1 MEKSIYSLVL
11 SDSVVEAVDELARA
25 AGMSRSSMINQLL
38 AERVGYATPE
48 MHLRGVLASAREAMK
63 DGFYMVEQPT
73 GSTLSCRTS
82 LKYRYKPTVRYSVEI
97 FTLGRESAGRL
108 RAQLR
113 TQNYRLIQDFVGF
126 LMLWGRFER
135 EYVVPK
141 YAHDIVYSADDG
153 KFTRVFNMPAG
164 SISDD
169 ELGAAVA
176 DYLTMFDAA
185 LKAYFAKLPDDIA
198 AAQAAR
204 ECYRHDIARQKYIL

>member
-48 MHLRGVLASAREAMK
+48 MRLRGVLASAREAMEG
-63 DGFYMVEQPT
+63 GFYMVEQPT

-97 FTLGRESAGRL
+97 FTHGKESAGQL
-108 RAQLR
+108 RVQLR
-113 TQNYRLIQDFVGF
+113 TQNFRLIQDFVGF
-126 LMLWGRFER
+126 FVLWGRFER
-135 EYVVPK
+135 EYIVPK
-141 YAHDIVYSADDG
+141 YAHDIVYSTDDG
-153 KFTRVFNMPAG
+153 KFMRVFNMPAG
-164 SISDD
+164 NISDE

-176 DYLTMFDAA
+176 DYLTMFDTA

-198 AAQAAR
+198 SAQTLH
-204 ECYRHDIARQKYIL
+204 ESYLHDIVRQKYIL

>member
-25 AGMSRSSMINQLL
+25 AGTSRSSMINQLL
-38 AERVGYATPE
+38 AERVGYDTPE
-48 MHLRGVLASAREAMK
+48 KRLHEVLASAREAMQG
-63 DGFYMVEQPT
+63 GFYMVEQPT
-73 GSTLSCRTS
+73 CSTLSCRTS

-97 FTLGRESAGRL
+97 FSLGQEKAGQL
-108 RAQLR
+108 RVQLR

-126 LMLWGRFER
+126 FMLWGRYEQ
-135 EYVVPK
+135 EYIVPK
-141 YAHDIVYSADDG
+141 YAHDIVYSTDDG

-164 SISDD
+164 SISDE
-169 ELGAAVA
+169 ELGTAVA

-185 LKAYFAKLPDDIA
+185 LKAFFAQLPDDIA

-204 ECYRHDIARQKYIL
+204 DSYRRDVARQKYII

>member
-11 SDSVVEAVDELARA
+11 SNSVVEAVDELARA

-48 MHLRGVLASAREAMK
+48 MRLRGVLASAREAMEG
-63 DGFYMVEQPT
+63 GFYMVEQPT

-97 FTLGRESAGRL
+97 FTHGKESAGQL
-108 RAQLR
+108 RVQLR
-113 TQNYRLIQDFVGF
+113 TQNFRLIQDFVGF
-126 LMLWGRFER
+126 FVLWGRFER
-135 EYVVPK
+135 EYIVPK
-141 YAHDIVYSADDG
+141 YAHDIVYSTDDG

-164 SISDD
+164 NIPDE

-176 DYLTMFDAA
+176 DYLTMFDTA

-198 AAQAAR
+198 SAQTLH
-204 ECYRHDIARQKYIL
+204 ESYLHDIVRQKYIL

>member
-38 AERVGYATPE
+38 AEHVGYATPE
-48 MHLRGVLASAREAMK
+48 MRLRGVLASAREAMK
-63 DGFYMVEQPT
+63 GGFYMVEQPT

-97 FTLGRESAGRL
+97 FTHGKESAGQL
-108 RAQLR
+108 RVQLR
-113 TQNYRLIQDFVGF
+113 TQNFRLIQDFVGF
-126 LMLWGRFER
+126 FVLWGRFER
-135 EYVVPK
+135 EYIVPK
-141 YAHDIVYSADDG
+141 YAHDIVYSTDDG
-153 KFTRVFNMPAG
+153 KFMRVFNMPAG
-164 SISDD
+164 NISDE

-176 DYLTMFDAA
+176 DYLTMFDTA

-198 AAQAAR
+198 SAQTLH
-204 ECYRHDIARQKYIL
+204 ESYLHDIVRQKYIL

>member
-11 SDSVVEAVDELARA
+11 SDSVVDAVDELARA

-48 MHLRGVLASAREAMK
+48 MRLRGVLASAREAMK
-63 DGFYMVEQPT
+63 GGFYMVEQPT

-97 FTLGRESAGRL
+97 FTHGKESAGQL
-108 RAQLR
+108 RVQLR
-113 TQNYRLIQDFVGF
+113 TQNFRLIQDFVGF
-126 LMLWGRFER
+126 FMLWGRFER
-135 EYVVPK
+135 EDIVPK
-141 YAHDIVYSADDG
+141 YAHDIVYSTDDG

-164 SISDD
+164 NISDE

-176 DYLTMFDAA
+176 DYLTMFDTA
-185 LKAYFAKLPDDIA
+185 LKAYFAKLPDDITS
-198 AAQAAR
+198 AQTLH
-204 ECYRHDIARQKYIL
+204 ESYLHDIVRQKYIL

>member
-48 MHLRGVLASAREAMK
+48 MRLRGVLASAREAMEG
-63 DGFYMVEQPT
+63 GFYMVEQPT

-97 FTLGRESAGRL
+97 FTHGKESAGQL
-108 RAQLR
+108 RVQLR
-113 TQNYRLIQDFVGF
+113 TQNFRLIQDFVGF
-126 LMLWGRFER
+126 FVLWGRFER
-135 EYVVPK
+135 EYIVPK
-141 YAHDIVYSADDG
+141 YAHDIVYSTDDG

-164 SISDD
+164 NIPDE

-176 DYLTMFDAA
+176 DYLTMFDTA

-198 AAQAAR
+198 SAQTLH
-204 ECYRHDIARQKYIL
+204 ESYLHDIVRQKYIL

>member
-48 MHLRGVLASAREAMK
+48 MRLRGVLASAREAMEG
-63 DGFYMVEQPT
+63 GFYMVEQPT

-97 FTLGRESAGRL
+97 FTHGKESAGQL
-108 RAQLR
+108 RVQLR
-113 TQNYRLIQDFVGF
+113 TQNFRLIQDFVGF
-126 LMLWGRFER
+126 FVLWGRCER
-135 EYVVPK
+135 EYIVPK
-141 YAHDIVYSADDG
+141 YAHDIVYSTDDG

-164 SISDD
+164 NIPDE

-176 DYLTMFDAA
+176 DYLTMFDTA

-198 AAQAAR
+198 SAQTLH
-204 ECYRHDIARQKYIL
+204 ESYLHDIVRQKYIL